1 MSIFDSKKKKNKP
14 DDEGFFDYDA
24 YISDKEQKSSSD
36 ILKETDPD
44 KLIEAIAEKKVRDK
58 ISEDMKLPEEKK
70 AEEKKTE
77 EKAVEEKAETAP
89 QEPEIKEEKT
99 PAIEEKTIEE
109 KPEKKASRKAEK
121 PEKTKKTE
129 KAEKKADKKKTK
141 EEKILNEKAEVKT
154 EIITPETEEKPI
166 TEMAEGAPEKESVSI
181 SVEEL
186 KSSFMNM
193 PSPEKKEEEKPKKS
207 LRKSFKLE
215 KSEKKSKEEKVK
227 EEQPKPEK
235 KKPEDPLD
243 ELKIVFDGALDEDI
257 SEIEELSAEPET
269 TSYEPVIKKSFKRNS
284 YLTIGVVVS
293 VLALIGFISSVLF
306 IKGAAESV
314 ANNTKQ
320 KEEFKSLVYPLVI
333 IDTPQFDDITQLSPD
348 SMINAA
354 IWDIILHGDLEK
366 YPKSYENISIP
377 QADVELHAT
386 KLFGK
391 NLTFKHKNVGDVSL
405 TFYYDSETKSYTVPV
420 TPDYFSYSPV
430 IRNVAKNGDC
440 YDVAVGYLA
449 PAPSWAEERDK
460 ELATLPEKY
469 VIMQIKKE
477 DSEYIIVSCKETDEY
492 ETRMNVF

>member
-1 MSIFDSKKKKNKP
+1 
-14 DDEGFFDYDA
+14 
-24 YISDKEQKSSSD
+24 
-36 ILKETDPD
+36 
-44 KLIEAIAEKKVRDK
+44 
-58 ISEDMKLPEEKK
+58 
-70 AEEKKTE
+70 
-77 EKAVEEKAETAP
+77 
-89 QEPEIKEEKT
+89 
-99 PAIEEKTIEE
+99 
-109 KPEKKASRKAEK
+109 
-121 PEKTKKTE
+121 
-129 KAEKKADKKKTK
+129 
-141 EEKILNEKAEVKT
+141 
-154 EIITPETEEKPI
+154 
-166 TEMAEGAPEKESVSI
+166 MAEGAPEKESVSI
-181 SVEEL
+181 SIEEL

-215 KSEKKSKEEKVK
+215 KSEKKAKEEKVK